1 MVLDSDDRSPAT
13 GERSLSDSTI
23 QPRRTNSQLGRVL
36 PVALFAVLLALVDT
50 FATFVG
56 WVCPTG
62 LFVVVAAAVVA
73 VTVFSVRPLGPA
85 LATLTGVLALAFF
98 AALFLWPMTPRKL
111 FFRDMQR
118 IATGMTRSEVRA
130 LASRWRPGTPRW
142 LASGLFDETPPDCD
156 VFHHGE
162 GGDLLSSDHC
172 RVRYD
177 GDVVSLVE
185 FIYD

>member
-1 MVLDSDDRSPAT
+1 MVLDSDGTSRAAGESSLFGAT
-13 GERSLSDSTI
+13 LHA
-23 QPRRTNSQLGRVL
+23 RRTNSQLGRVL
-36 PVALFAVLLALVDT
+36 PVALFAVLLALADT
-50 FATFVG
+50 FGTFVG

-62 LFVVVAAAVVA
+62 LFVVVAAAFVA
-73 VTVFSVRPLGPA
+73 VAVSSMRPLGVVV
-85 LATLTGVLALAFF
+85 ATLTGVLAVAFF

-118 IATGMTRSEVRA
+118 IAPGMTRGEVRA

-142 LASGLFDETPPDCD
+142 LASGLFSETPADYD

-162 GGDLLSSDHC
+162 GGTLLSADHC
-172 RVRYD
+172 RVRYV
-177 GDVVSLVE
+177 GDLVAQVE